1 MTTGSAYAEAGQFT
15 NAASPQKE
23 PVILCSSQKLKNE
36 YLSGLK
42 GYELRTLYRERGA
55 GFTVASGFVM
65 EGRLRPARF
74 VNKESD
80 SL

>member
-42 GYELRTLYRERGA
+42 GYELRTLYRERGPW
-55 GFTVASGFVM
+55 
-65 EGRLRPARF
+65 RRPVSQSHPA
-74 VNKESD
+74 
-80 SL
+80 L